1 MTRRV
6 ELLVLPLALAL
17 AVALLIIASVVG
29 AVAARGCLSAFVLI
43 SMVPIGSLALLLVH
57 GISGGRWGRDLAPVL
72 IPAARCIPLLFVAFL
87 PVLIFRSSIYQW
99 RDLDLPQDVTRYYL
113 NSPFFDVRTLV
124 ALAIWSTLAWCSA
137 WRKELL
143 AGLGLVAHLVLMTFI
158 PADWVLTLPPGSTSA
173 GFGFG
178 YGIEQIG
185 AALAFAAVL
194 APQGHDPRADSDL
207 AGLLVSTLLGT
218 VYFIYMQFI
227 VIWYGNIPHKVHW
240 YAARAEGGWPL
251 LALAAFLVGAALPFL
266 ALLNPVVRREPV
278 ALRIVGCFVLSGIA
292 LHIAWLTVPALGAA
306 ALAPAVLATLAMAL
320 PMTVAARISPIAV
333 KAGADGG

>member
-1 MTRRV
+1 MTRRL
-6 ELLVLPLALAL
+6 ELLVLALAL
-17 AVALLIIASVVG
+17 ALATALLTIASTSG
-29 AVAARGCLSAFVLI
+29 AVAARGCLSAFVLV

-72 IPAARCIPLLFVAFL
+72 IPAARCIPLLFIAFL
-87 PVLIFRSSIYQW
+87 PVLIFRSSIYRWQ
-99 RDLDLPQDVTRYYL
+99 DLDLPPDVTRYYL

-124 ALAIWSTLAWCSA
+124 ALAIWSGLAWCSA
-137 WRKELL
+137 WRSELL

-173 GFGFG
+173 GFGLGFG
-178 YGIEQIG
+178 VEQMG

-194 APQGHDPRADSDL
+194 APQGRDTRADSDL

-218 VYFIYMQFI
+218 MYFVYMQFI

-251 LALAAFLVGAALPFL
+251 LALIAFLVGAALPFL
-266 ALLNPVVRREPV
+266 AILNPIVRREPM
-278 ALRIVGCFVLSGIA
+278 ALRVVGFFVLSGIA
-292 LHIAWLTVPALGAA
+292 LHITWLTVPALGVA
-306 ALAPAVLATLAMAL
+306 ALVPAVLAALAMAL
-320 PMTVAARISPIAV
+320 PMTAAARIPPIA
-333 KAGADGG
+333 AEARTDGG